1 MKFFNLDTQGL
12 VLVKPTLHQDN
23 RGFFTETYR
32 RDAFSENFRD
42 GYDGPNFVQD
52 NHVYSYANVIRG
64 LHYQHPHTQG
74 KLVRCI
80 KGAILD
86 VAVDIR
92 PESPTF
98 GKHISVEL
106 TGENMHQLWIPGGFA
121 HGYVTLSKDCEVL
134 YKCDEVYYP
143 ADDNGILWNDPIL
156 DIDWKIEDPIISEK
170 DKKLPTFDK
179 IYEVFGEDEQ

>member
-1 MKFFNLDTQGL
+1 MEFFDFDIQGL
-12 VLVKPTLHQDN
+12 VLIKPTLHKDN

-32 RDAFSENFRD
+32 TDKFSENFRK
-42 GYDGPNFVQD
+42 GYDGPKFVQD
-52 NHVYSYANVIRG
+52 NHVYSHKNVIRG

-106 TGENMHQLWIPGGFA
+106 TEENMHQLWIPGGFA
-121 HGYVTLSKDCEVL
+121 HGYAVHSDGCEVL
-134 YKCDEVYYP
+134 YKCDEVYHP
-143 ADDNGILWNDPIL
+143 TDDKGIIYNDRDL
-156 DIDWKIEDPIISEK
+156 NIDWGIKFRDRIVSDK
-170 DKKLPTFDK
+170 DRNLPSFDK
-179 IYEVFGEDEQ
+179 IYEELL

>member
-1 MKFFNLDTQGL
+1 MEFFNLDIQGL
-12 VLVKPTLHQDN
+12 VLVKPTFHKDD
-23 RGFFTETYR
+23 RGIFTETYR
-32 RDAFSENFRD
+32 KDAFSKNFRD
-42 GYDGPNFVQD
+42 DYDGPNFVQD
-52 NHVYSYANVIRG
+52 NHVYSNSNVIRG

-80 KGAILD
+80 KGEILD

-106 TGENMHQLWIPGGFA
+106 TGKNMHQLWIPGGFA
-121 HGYVTLSKDCEVL
+121 HGYSVLSDDCEVL

-143 ADDNGILWNDPIL
+143 DDDSGIIYNDSDL
-156 DIDWKIEDPIISEK
+156 DIDWRIDDPILSEK
-170 DKKLPTFDK
+170 ASLH
-179 IYEVFGEDEQ
+179 

>member
-1 MKFFNLDTQGL
+1 MEFFNFDIQGL
-12 VLVKPTLHQDN
+12 VLVKPTLHRDN

-32 RDAFSENFRD
+32 KDTFSKNFRD
-42 GYDGPNFVQD
+42 GYDGPSFVQD

-98 GKHISVEL
+98 GKHVSVEL
-106 TGENMHQLWIPGGFA
+106 TEENMCQLWIPGGFA
-121 HGYVTLSKDCEVL
+121 HGYAVHSETCEVL
-134 YKCDEVYYP
+134 YKCDEVYHP
-143 ADDNGILWNDPIL
+143 SDDKGIIWNDVSL
-156 DIDWKIEDPIISEK
+156 SIDWGIENPIISDK
-170 DKKLPTFDK
+170 DKNLPTFDK
-179 IYEVFGEDEQ
+179 IYEELR